1 MKSLIRE
8 LIPNAP
14 KLGLYTAPDI
24 PGDKLQNAMR
34 DYARGVKKDE
44 VLALYDGTLMGNAT
58 DGAVFTA
65 DRMVFQN
72 NPLDPVQEI
81 RYVDIVGVESKR
93 RLLGGRA
100 VIVDVNRGRAMISLT
115 VDFSEKPKAGEF
127 VARFLEEAMVRSV
140 AQELEEKRNT
150 PGETDIEAVRDALD
164 GLRER
169 GELSERD
176 FRRLMQVLRG

>member
-1 MKSLIRE
+1 MEPLIRE

-14 KLGLYTAPDI
+14 KLGLYAAPDI
-24 PGDKLQNAMR
+24 PKDKLQNATR
-34 DYARGVKKDE
+34 DYARGLEREE

-81 RYVDIVGVESKR
+81 RYADIVGVESKR

-140 AQELEEKRNT
+140 AMELEEKRKT
-150 PGETDIEAVRDALD
+150 PGETDVDVVQQTLE
-164 GLRER
+164 GLRES
-169 GELSERD
+169 GQLSDRD
-176 FRRLMQVLRG
+176 FRRIMQVLRR